1 MSLSELIT
9 TYQAGFAG
17 GAACCAPTSS
27 DLIETA
33 VGPPVALHLSGR
45 TRAVHVRP
53 EDEERIRKALA
64 AYARLWELINE
75 LTECELADLK
85 QQVRE
90 RRRSRKRRMR

>member
-1 MSLSELIT
+1 
-9 TYQAGFAG
+9 
-17 GAACCAPTSS
+17 
-27 DLIETA
+27 
-33 VGPPVALHLSGR
+33 
-45 TRAVHVRP
+45 VHVRP